1 MSDESYP
8 ALVGPDTINLNW
20 WIKMCLTSRGKE
32 LLDKYNTCTGRE
44 VLEHSYNA
52 EIVESDGMYRF
63 QLYMAVHIFG
73 GAGMPE
79 SILIADDHT
88 IFTEKENWT
97 WRALNLQQHCQVL
110 LTPDGEERYG
120 EYLANHDSVGIV
132 DTVQT
137 YDECFNTRLSLVP
150 LCTLFEFF
158 RDSMPNIATM
168 SGLPFWPN
176 ITILAS

>member
-8 ALVGPDTINLNW
+8 ALVGPDVINLNW
-20 WIKMCLTSRGKE
+20 WIKMCLTSHGRE
-32 LLDKYNTCTGRE
+32 LLDKYNTYIGRE
-44 VLEHSYNA
+44 VLGRSYDA
-52 EIVESDGMYRF
+52 EIIESNGMYRF

-79 SILIADDHT
+79 SILIADDRT

-97 WRALNLQQHCQVL
+97 WQALNLQQHSQVL

-120 EYLANHDSVGIV
+120 EYLANHDSVGVV
-132 DTVQT
+132 DTVQA
-137 YDECFNTRLSLVP
+137 YDESINTRLSQVP
-150 LCTLFEFF
+150 LRTLFEIFSG
-158 RDSMPNIATM
+158 SMPSITTM

-176 ITILAS
+176 ITIQAS